1 VEGKSPA
8 ALMLIDFQRDFLR
21 PDGRMPVAAGHVA
34 PVLAAAARGVAFARD
49 RAIPVVAIGNEF
61 EPGDWLG
68 NLFRRRA
75 SIRGSPGALWD
86 ERLPLD
92 GARYLPKARS
102 DAFSNPRLEVT
113 LRSLGVKRIVV
124 AGLFAQACVSAT
136 VRSAL
141 ARGFEVSL
149 LAEAIAGSSDAS
161 RERAIGRLVKRGARR
176 CLDLATAVV

>member
-1 VEGKSPA
+1 
-8 ALMLIDFQRDFLR
+8 MLIDFQRDFLR
-21 PDGRMPVAAGHVA
+21 PDGRMPVAARQVE
-34 PVLAAAARGVAFARD
+34 PVLAAAARAMAFARAS
-49 RAIPVVAIGNEF
+49 AIAVVAIGNEF
-61 EPGDWLG
+61 EPRDWVG

-102 DAFSNPRLEVT
+102 DAFSNPQLEAT

-136 VRSAL
+136 VGSAL

-149 LAEAIAGSSDAS
+149 LVDAIAGSSDSS
-161 RERAIGRLVKRGARR
+161 RERAIGRLVKCGARR
-176 CLDLATAVV
+176 CRDMADAVA

>member
-1 VEGKSPA
+1 MEAKSPI

-21 PDGRMPVAAGHVA
+21 PDGRMPVAAGHVE
-34 PVLAAAARGVAFARD
+34 PVLAAAGRAAAFAR
-49 RAIPVVAIGNEF
+49 RSAIPVVAIGNEF

-92 GARYLPKARS
+92 GARYLPKAQC
-102 DAFSNPRLEVT
+102 DAFSNPQLDAT

-136 VRSAL
+136 ARSAL

-149 LAEAIAGSSDAS
+149 LADAIAGSSDAS
-161 RERAIGRLVKRGARR
+161 RERAIGRLVKKGARR
-176 CLDLATAVV
+176 CHDMATAVV